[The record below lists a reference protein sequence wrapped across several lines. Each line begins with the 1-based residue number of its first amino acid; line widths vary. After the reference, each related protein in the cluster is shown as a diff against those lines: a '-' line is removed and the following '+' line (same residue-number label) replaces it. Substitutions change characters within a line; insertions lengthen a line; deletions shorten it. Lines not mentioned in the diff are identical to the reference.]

1 MSITDV
7 TLTALGREHTLVCAY
22 DIERGEAPSYDS
34 PGCCGSIE
42 VWAVCHADEIPRP
55 WHEDE
60 VKAVSC
66 LDEMTEAEME
76 SIEQMI
82 EDEEIGLA
90 ESYLED
96 RAADRADR
104 MRDDRLDR
112 VAP

>member
-22 DIERGEAPSYDS
+22 YADPGEPQTYDCPGS
-34 PGCCGSIE
+34 PGGIE
-42 VWAVCHADEIPRP
+42 CYAICHADEIPHP
-55 WHEDE
+55 YHEDA

-66 LDEMTEAEME
+66 LDEMTEEEME
-76 SIEQMI
+76 KIEQMI
-82 EDEEIGLA
+82 ADEEIGLA

-96 RAADRADR
+96 KAAERADR